1 MRVVEIER
9 PGDPAVL
16 RVAER
21 PRPQPGR
28 GEVLIRVEAAGVSRA
43 DTLQRRGLYP
53 PPEGAPQ
60 DVPGLECAGTVV
72 QTGDDVT
79 AFRAGDAVCALL
91 SGGGYAEYAIAPAEQ
106 VLPVPAGWSAVEA
119 ATLPEN
125 LFTVYDN
132 LVTRARLRAGD
143 SLLVHGGSSGIGS
156 TAIMLARALRAHP
169 ILTTAGTRAKCDATL
184 AFGAD
189 HAIDYRSNDFVA
201 EALRLTNG
209 RGVDVILDIVG
220 GEYLARDLDALA
232 FDGRIVCLA
241 TSGGR
246 HVTLDLAKLLARRA
260 GVLGS
265 SLRSRSAAQKGAIRD
280 ALLANI
286 WPLLPLRDPIRP
298 VVDSVVPFH
307 EAPRAHERM
316 EASEHI
322 GKIVLVP

>member
-1 MRVVEIER
+1 MRVVAIER
-9 PGDPAVL
+9 PGEPPVL

-21 PRPQPGR
+21 AKPHPRR
-28 GEVLIRVEAAGVSRA
+28 GEVLVRVEAAGVSRA

-53 PPEGAPQ
+53 PPEGAPP

-72 QTGDDVT
+72 ETGEGVT
-79 AFRAGDAVCALL
+79 AWRAGDAVCALL
-91 SGGGYAEYAIAPAEQ
+91 GGGGYAEYAVAPEEQ
-106 VLPVPAGWSAVEA
+106 VLPIPAGWNAIEA

-132 LVTRARLRAGD
+132 LVTRAKLRAGET
-143 SLLVHGGSSGIGS
+143 LLVHGGSSGIGS

-169 ILTTAGTRAKCDATL
+169 ILTTAGTAAKCEA
-184 AFGAD
+184 ARSFGAD
-189 HAIDYRSNDFVA
+189 YAIEYRSADFVA
-201 EALRLTNG
+201 ETMKLTNG
-209 RGVDVILDIVG
+209 RGADVILDIVG
-220 GEYLARDLDALA
+220 GEYVARDLDALA

-246 HVTLDLAKLLARRA
+246 EITLDLGKLLARRA

-265 SLRSRSAAQKGAIRD
+265 SLRSRSVEQKGAIRD

-286 WPLLPLRDPIRP
+286 WPLLPQREPIRP
-298 VVDSVVPFH
+298 VVDCVLTFDD
-307 EAPRAHERM
+307 AARAHERM
-316 EASEHI
+316 EASEHV